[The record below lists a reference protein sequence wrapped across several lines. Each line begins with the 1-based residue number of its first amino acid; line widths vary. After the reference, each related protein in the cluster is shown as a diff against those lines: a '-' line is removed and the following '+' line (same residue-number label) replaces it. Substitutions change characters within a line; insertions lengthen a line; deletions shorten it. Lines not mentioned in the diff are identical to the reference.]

1 MAGGEETVRV
11 RIEMDAGRLELELYP
26 SRAPLMLLLP
36 LFPGGGELVQGTVL
50 RCPGELLRWPARG
63 P

>member
-26 SRAPLMLLLP
+26 SRAPLTVANFLQYVDAGNLP
-36 LFPGGGELVQGTVL
+36 HTSTWNTIG
-50 RCPGELLRWPARG
+50 
-63 P
+63 